1 MYTREQ
7 FEQLRITSANEMAA
21 DSELRRAAL
30 DVLVKADR
38 YNWVH
43 QTSWFGEPI
52 LQLPQDMFA
61 LQEIIFNTRP
71 KFIIGVGVA
80 WGGSLLFYS
89 TLMEILGGRQVI
101 GVDIYIPEDLT
112 KRIGSFGKIS
122 DRIIWIRG
130 SSTDETTIHQIKSVA
145 GDSRDVMINLDS
157 KHTHEHVLKE
167 LRLFSPLVGKG
178 HYIVCSDTVIEDIPE
193 QKHRPRAWGPGNS
206 PKTALDQFLKEN
218 DRFEVDRAL
227 GNKLLFTCNPGGYLR
242 CCKDD
247 ELSYGSQLSIPAVR
261 QGKR

>member
-7 FEQLRITSANEMAA
+7 FEQLRIASAKEMAA

-38 YNWVH
+38 YKWVH
-43 QTSWFGEPI
+43 QTNWFGEPI

-71 KFIIGVGVA
+71 EFIIEVGVA

-89 TLMEILGGRQVI
+89 SLMELLGGKQVI
-101 GVDIYIPEDLT
+101 GVDIYIPEDLK

-122 DRIIWIRG
+122 DRITWIKG
-130 SSTDETTIHQIKSVA
+130 SSIEESTINQVRLII
-145 GDSRDVMINLDS
+145 GNSRDVMINLDS
-157 KHTHEHVLKE
+157 SHTHEHVLKE
-167 LRLFSPLVGKG
+167 LRLFSPLLGKG
-178 HYIVCSDTVIEDIPE
+178 HYIVCSDTVVEDIPE

-206 PKTALDQFLKEN
+206 PKTALVQFLKEN

-227 GNKLLFTCNPGGYLR
+227 DNKLLFTCNPEGYLR

-247 ELSYGSQLSIPAVR
+247 ELSHGSQLSIPEVR